1 MRICI
6 LSFFFFFSCTAL
18 AQGSVVTGEFKQEY
32 RTINLYGNIRK
43 ALFVLEKGN
52 VYLLEDRAYFLKLSP
67 LDAKRLG
74 TSHILLI
81 PLFGDKITYKYDIPI
96 SFEILPI
103 PNAPDVYYTKKA
115 FYTDEQGKKITLSY
129 PEELPLSPM
138 EKIKKGIPIYYQ
150 EINNRD
156 DFRDIPQ
163 WIETLSSTQKVTII
177 NQKNWEG
184 VSKDGKRVGGSKEY
198 KQERLMSEL
207 AQEKLSYIR
216 DFLSSIVPLPEKPT
230 QEDWRKW
237 WQRFQNYSFPLV
249 KHLPVHIE
257 TFQEFIDSYRLYA
270 LDKETQ
276 KVYNLAQGT
285 EYYPVPELLVFD
297 VQNDKV
303 ERGRIYSEKQPDAT
317 AFVTFY
323 AQNDTLYTLNSHFVW
338 AKYVPKRVNDSLF
351 YQQIARAEVAPVANK
366 SYRKAS
372 YQDIEYEIVQAYTTA
387 ECMYSLVQKIDTKEF
402 QVMTLDTK
410 TGKIEGKIPL
420 NPLLDN
426 PKKLEHHTQ
435 DIATGATDNFVFQL
449 KTEKGVYF
457 LKCNATKLL
466 EKTLLGKEFEWGTTY
481 LSWGKKQY
489 YGDMDANDT
498 FDFYSIASPSQKHSV
513 SSPDDIYDTQIMEQD
528 EESVVAFYEY
538 YDGFFSGLKM
548 QRLDKDTHAL
558 KGESSLLYQYFPV
571 EELSSVNTPSCL
583 KAFKINGQ
591 WHVFFAKEKRYYWV
605 KVK

>member
-1 MRICI
+1 MIRYII
-6 LSFFFFFSCTAL
+6 LTFFFSCTAL
-18 AQGSVVTGEFKQEY
+18 AQGNVVTGEFKREY
-32 RTINLYGNIRK
+32 RTINLYDNIRR
-43 ALFVLEKGN
+43 ALFILEEGN
-52 VYLLEDRAYFLKLSP
+52 VYLPEDRAYFLKLSP

-115 FYTDEQGKKITLSY
+115 FYTDRGGKKVEISY

-150 EINNRD
+150 EINNSD

-163 WIETLSSTQKVTII
+163 WIEALSNKQEVTTIGI
-177 NQKNWEG
+177 MHWDG
-184 VSKDGKRVGGSKEY
+184 VDKDGKMVGGSKEF
-198 KQERLMSEL
+198 KEQELMSEL
-207 AQEKLSYIR
+207 AQEKLSSLSY
-216 DFLSSIVPLPEKPT
+216 FLKSIVPLPEEPT

-237 WQRFQNYSFPLV
+237 WQRFQKQPYPMLQN
-249 KHLPVHIE
+249 LPVHIE
-257 TFQEFIDSYRLYA
+257 NFEKDIVDYRLYA
-270 LDKETQ
+270 LDKDTQ
-276 KVYNLAQGT
+276 KVYSLHQNSSHGKEQ
-285 EYYPVPELLVFD
+285 LLVFD
-297 VQNDKV
+297 TQNDKV
-303 ERGRIYSEKQPDAT
+303 VHGRIYSKEQPDAT
-317 AFVTFY
+317 GFETFY
-323 AQNDTLYTLNSHFVW
+323 AQNDTLYTLNSNFVW
-338 AKYVPKRVNDSLF
+338 AKYVPKRVKDSLF
-351 YQQIARAEVAPVANK
+351 YQQIASADVAPEPNR

-372 YQDIEYEIVQAYTTA
+372 YQEIEYKIVESYTTA
-387 ECMYSLVQKIDTKEF
+387 ECMYSLVQKIDTKEY

-420 NPLLDN
+420 NPLLGY
-426 PKKLEHHTQ
+426 PQKLEYFNGY
-435 DIATGATDNFVFQL
+435 IATGATDNFAFQM

-538 YDGFFSGLKM
+538 YDGFFRGLKM
-548 QRLDKDTHAL
+548 QRLDKDTQAL
-558 KGESSLLYQYFPV
+558 KGESILLYQYFPV
-571 EELSSVNTPSCL
+571 EEMSSENSLSTL

-591 WHVFFAKEKRYYWV
+591 WHVFFTKENEYFWV

>member
-74 TSHILLI
+74 TSLILLI

-138 EKIKKGIPIYYQ
+138 EKIKKGIPIYYE
-150 EINNRD
+150 EINNND

-163 WIETLSSTQKVTII
+163 WIEALSSKQKVTTIGTI
-177 NQKNWEG
+177 VWDG
-184 VSKDGKRVGGSKEY
+184 VDKDGKMVGGYDEFKE
-198 KQERLMSEL
+198 QELMSEL
-207 AQEKLSYIR
+207 AQEKLSS
-216 DFLSSIVPLPEKPT
+216 LSYLLKTIVPLPEELT
-230 QEDWRKW
+230 QEALRKW

-249 KHLPVHIE
+249 KHLPAHIE
-257 TFQEFIDSYRLYA
+257 SFQKSVDSYRLYA

-303 ERGRIYSEKQPDAT
+303 ERGRIYSEEQPDAT

-338 AKYVPKRVNDSLF
+338 AKYIPKRVNDSLF
-351 YQQIARAEVAPVANK
+351 YQQIASADVAPEPNR
-366 SYRKAS
+366 SYRYVY
-372 YQDIEYEIVQAYTTA
+372 YQDIEYEIVQCYTTA
-387 ECMYSLVQKIDTKEF
+387 ECMYFLVQKKDTNEF

-420 NPLLDN
+420 NPLLGH
-426 PKKLEHHTQ
+426 PKQLEHRTQ
-435 DIATGATDNFVFQL
+435 HIAIGATDDFVFQL

-466 EKTLLGKEFEWGTTY
+466 EKTLLGKQFEWGTTY

-571 EELSSVNTPSCL
+571 EEMSSENTLRCL

-591 WHVFFAKEKRYYWV
+591 WHVFFAKEKEYYWV

>member
-1 MRICI
+1 MIRYII
-6 LSFFFFFSCTAL
+6 LTFFFCCTAL
-18 AQGSVVTGEFKQEY
+18 AQELMVTGEFKQEY
-32 RTINLYGNIRK
+32 RTINLYDNIRR

-52 VYLLEDRAYFLKLSP
+52 VYFLEDRAYFLKLSP

-115 FYTDEQGKKITLSY
+115 FYTNEQGKKITLSY

-138 EKIKKGIPIYYQ
+138 EKIKKGIPIYYR
-150 EINNRD
+150 EINNND

-163 WIETLSSTQKVTII
+163 WIEALSSKQEVTTIEI
-177 NQKNWEG
+177 MHWDG
-184 VSKDGKRVGGSKEY
+184 MDKDGKRVGGSKEF
-198 KQERLMSEL
+198 KEQELMSKL
-207 AQEKLSYIR
+207 AQERLSYIR

-230 QEDWRKW
+230 QEAWRKW

-249 KHLPVHIE
+249 KHLPAHIE
-257 TFQEFIDSYRLYA
+257 TFQKSIDGYRLYA

-276 KVYNLAQGT
+276 KVYSLDERPQ
-285 EYYPVPELLVFD
+285 YYSGQELLVFD

-303 ERGRIYSEKQPDAT
+303 ERGRIYSKEQPDAT
-317 AFVTFY
+317 GFETFY

-351 YQQIARAEVAPVANK
+351 YQQIASADVVPKLNK

-372 YQDIEYEIVQAYTTA
+372 YRDIKYHIVQTYTTA
-387 ECMYSLVQKIDTKEF
+387 ECMYMLIQKEDTNEY

-410 TGKIEGKIPL
+410 TGKIEGKILL

-426 PKKLEHHTQ
+426 PKQLEYHSQ
-435 DIATGATDNFVFQL
+435 DIAIGATDNFVFQL

-466 EKTLLGKEFEWGTTY
+466 EKTLLGKEFEWATTY
-481 LSWGKKQY
+481 LSWGSKQY

-498 FDFYSIASPSQKHSV
+498 FNFYTIATPSKEHRV
-513 SSPDDIYDTQIMEQD
+513 SSPDDIYDTRIMEQD

-548 QRLDKDTHAL
+548 QRLDKDTQAL
-558 KGESSLLYQYFPV
+558 KGESILLYQYFPV
-571 EELSSVNTPSCL
+571 EEMSSENTPSCL

-591 WHVFFAKEKRYYWV
+591 WHVFFTKEDEYFWV

>member
-1 MRICI
+1 MIRYII
-6 LSFFFFFSCTAL
+6 LTFFFCCTAL
-18 AQGSVVTGEFKQEY
+18 AQELMVTGEFKQEY
-32 RTINLYGNIRK
+32 RTINLYDNIRR

-52 VYLLEDRAYFLKLSP
+52 VYFLEDRAYFLKLSP

-81 PLFGDKITYKYDIPI
+81 PLFGDKITYEYDIPI

-115 FYTDEQGKKITLSY
+115 FYTNEQGKKITLSY

-138 EKIKKGIPIYYQ
+138 EKIKKGIPIYYR
-150 EINNRD
+150 EINNND

-163 WIETLSSTQKVTII
+163 WIEALSSKQEVTTIEI
-177 NQKNWEG
+177 MHWDG
-184 VSKDGKRVGGSKEY
+184 MDKDGKRVGGSKEF
-198 KQERLMSEL
+198 KEQELMSKL
-207 AQEKLSYIR
+207 AQERLSYIR

-230 QEDWRKW
+230 QEAWRKW

-249 KHLPVHIE
+249 KHLPAHIE
-257 TFQEFIDSYRLYA
+257 TFHESIDSYRLYA

-276 KVYNLAQGT
+276 KVYSLDERPQ
-285 EYYPVPELLVFD
+285 YYSGQELLVFD

-303 ERGRIYSEKQPDAT
+303 ERGRIYSKEQPDAT
-317 AFVTFY
+317 GFETFY
-323 AQNDTLYTLNSHFVW
+323 AQRDTLYTLNSHFVW

-351 YQQIARAEVAPVANK
+351 YQQIASADVVPKLNK

-372 YQDIEYEIVQAYTTA
+372 YRDIKYHIVQTYTTA
-387 ECMYSLVQKIDTKEF
+387 ECMYMLIQKEDTNEY

-410 TGKIEGKIPL
+410 TGKIEGKILL

-426 PKKLEHHTQ
+426 PKQLEYHSQ
-435 DIATGATDNFVFQL
+435 DIAIGATDNFVFQL

-466 EKTLLGKEFEWGTTY
+466 EKTLLGKEFEWATTY
-481 LSWGKKQY
+481 LSWGSKQY

-498 FDFYSIASPSQKHSV
+498 FDFYTIATPSKGHRV
-513 SSPDDIYDTQIMEQD
+513 SSPDDIHDTRIMEQD

-558 KGESSLLYQYFPV
+558 KGKSSLLYQYFPV
-571 EELSSVNTPSCL
+571 EELSSENTPSCL
-583 KAFKINGQ
+583 KAFKIDGQ
-591 WHVFFAKEKRYYWV
+591 WHVFFTKEDEYFWV

>member
-52 VYLLEDRAYFLKLSP
+52 VYFLEDRAYFLKLSP

-103 PNAPDVYYTKKA
+103 TNAPYVYYTKKA

-303 ERGRIYSEKQPDAT
+303 ERGRIYSEEQPDAT
-317 AFVTFY
+317 GFETFY

-338 AKYVPKRVNDSLF
+338 AKYIPKRVNDSLF
-351 YQQIARAEVAPVANK
+351 YQQIASADVAPEPNR
-366 SYRKAS
+366 SYRYVY
-372 YQDIEYEIVQAYTTA
+372 YQDIEYEIVQCYTTA
-387 ECMYSLVQKIDTKEF
+387 ECMYFLVQKKDTNEF

-426 PKKLEHHTQ
+426 PKQLEHHRQ
-435 DIATGATDNFVFQL
+435 HIATGATDDFVFQL
-449 KTEKGVYF
+449 ETEKGVYF

-466 EKTLLGKEFEWGTTY
+466 EKTFLGKEFGWGTTY
-481 LSWGKKQY
+481 LSCGKKQY
-489 YGDMDANDT
+489 YGDTDANYT

-513 SSPDDIYDTQIMEQD
+513 SSPDEIYETRIMEQD
-528 EESVVAFYEY
+528 EDAIVAFYEY

-558 KGESSLLYQYFPV
+558 KGKSSLLYQYFPV

>member
-1 MRICI
+1 MT
-6 LSFFFFFSCTAL
+6 FFFSCTAL
-18 AQGSVVTGEFKQEY
+18 AQGSMVTGEFKQEY
-32 RTINLYGNIRK
+32 RTMYLYGNIRK

-103 PNAPDVYYTKKA
+103 TNAPYVYYTKKA

-466 EKTLLGKEFEWGTTY
+466 EKILLGKKFEWGTTY

-513 SSPDDIYDTQIMEQD
+513 SSPDDIYDTRIMEQD

-558 KGESSLLYQYFPV
+558 KGKSSLLYQYFPV

>member
-1 MRICI
+1 MIRYII
-6 LSFFFFFSCTAL
+6 LTFFFCCTAL
-18 AQGSVVTGEFKQEY
+18 AQGSMVTGEFKQEY
-32 RTINLYGNIRK
+32 RTMYLYRNIRK

-52 VYLLEDRAYFLKLSP
+52 VYLLKDRAYFLKLSP

-103 PNAPDVYYTKKA
+103 PNVPDVYYTKKA

-138 EKIKKGIPIYYQ
+138 EKIKKGIPIYYE
-150 EINNRD
+150 EIDNND

-163 WIETLSSTQKVTII
+163 WIEALSSKQEVTTIEI
-177 NQKNWEG
+177 MHWDG
-184 VSKDGKRVGGSKEY
+184 MDKDGKRVGGSKEF
-198 KQERLMSEL
+198 KEQELMSKL
-207 AQEKLSYIR
+207 AQERLSYIR
-216 DFLSSIVPLPEKPT
+216 DFLSSIVPLPENPT
-230 QEDWRKW
+230 QEAWRKW

-249 KHLPVHIE
+249 KHLPAHIE

-317 AFVTFY
+317 AFETFY

-351 YQQIARAEVAPVANK
+351 YQQIASADVVPEPNR
-366 SYRKAS
+366 SYRKVY
-372 YQDIEYEIVQAYTTA
+372 YQDIEYEIVQCYTTA
-387 ECMYSLVQKIDTKEF
+387 KCMYSLVQKIDTEEF

-426 PKKLEHHTQ
+426 PKQLEHRRQH
-435 DIATGATDNFVFQL
+435 IATGATDNFVFQL

-466 EKTLLGKEFEWGTTY
+466 EKTLLGKEFEWATTY

-498 FDFYSIASPSQKHSV
+498 FDFYTIASPSQKHSV
-513 SSPDDIYDTQIMEQD
+513 SSPDDIYDTRIMEQD

-538 YDGFFSGLKM
+538 YDGFLSGLKM

-558 KGESSLLYQYFPV
+558 KGESILLYQYFPV
-571 EELSSVNTPSCL
+571 KDISSGNSLSTL

-591 WHVFFAKEKRYYWV
+591 WHVFFTKENEYFWV
-605 KVK
+605 KAQ

>member
-1 MRICI
+1 MIRYII
-6 LSFFFFFSCTAL
+6 LTFFFSCTAL
-18 AQGSVVTGEFKQEY
+18 AQELMVTGEFKQEY
-32 RTINLYGNIRK
+32 RTINLYGNIRR

-52 VYLLEDRAYFLKLSP
+52 VYFLENSAYFLKLSP

-74 TSHILLI
+74 TSLILLI

-103 PNAPDVYYTKKA
+103 TNAPDVYYTKKA
-115 FYTDEQGKKITLSY
+115 FYTDEQGRKITLSY

-150 EINNRD
+150 EINNND

-163 WIETLSSTQKVTII
+163 WIEALSSKQKVTTIGTI
-177 NQKNWEG
+177 VWDG
-184 VSKDGKRVGGSKEY
+184 VDKDGKNVGGYDEFKE
-198 KQERLMSEL
+198 QELMSEL

-230 QEDWRKW
+230 QEAWRKW

-351 YQQIARAEVAPVANK
+351 YQQIASADVAPEPNR
-366 SYRKAS
+366 SYRWVY
-372 YQDIEYEIVQAYTTA
+372 YQDIEYEIVQCYTTA
-387 ECMYSLVQKIDTKEF
+387 ECMYFLVQKKDTNEF

-466 EKTLLGKEFEWGTTY
+466 EKTLLGKEFGWGTTY

-513 SSPDDIYDTQIMEQD
+513 SSPDDIYDTRIMEQD

-591 WHVFFAKEKRYYWV
+591 WHVFFAKEKGYYWV

>member
-1 MRICI
+1 MIRYII
-6 LSFFFFFSCTAL
+6 LTFFFCCTAL
-18 AQGSVVTGEFKQEY
+18 AQELMVTGEFKHEY
-32 RTINLYGNIRK
+32 RTIDLYDNIRR
-43 ALFVLEKGN
+43 ALFILEKGN
-52 VYLLEDRAYFLKLSP
+52 VYLPEDRAYFLKLRP
-67 LDAKRLG
+67 ADAKRLG

-115 FYTDEQGKKITLSY
+115 FYTDRGGKKIEISY

-150 EINNRD
+150 EINNSD

-163 WIETLSSTQKVTII
+163 WIEALSNKQEVTTIGI
-177 NQKNWEG
+177 MHWDG
-184 VSKDGKRVGGSKEY
+184 VDKDGKMVGGSKEF
-198 KQERLMSEL
+198 KEQELMSEL
-207 AQEKLSYIR
+207 AQEKLSS
-216 DFLSSIVPLPEKPT
+216 LSYLLEGIVPLPKKPT

-237 WQRFQNYSFPLV
+237 GQQFQKQPYPMLQN
-249 KHLPVHIE
+249 LPVHIE
-257 TFQEFIDSYRLYA
+257 NFEKDIVDYRLYA
-270 LDKETQ
+270 LDKDTQ
-276 KVYNLAQGT
+276 KVYSLHQNSSHGKEQ
-285 EYYPVPELLVFD
+285 LLVFD
-297 VQNDKV
+297 TQNDKV
-303 ERGRIYSEKQPDAT
+303 VHGRIYSKEQPDAT
-317 AFVTFY
+317 DFETFY
-323 AQNDTLYTLNSHFVW
+323 AQNDTLYTLNSNFVW

-351 YQQIARAEVAPVANK
+351 YQQIASADVVPEPNR

-372 YQDIEYEIVQAYTTA
+372 YQEIEYKIVESYTTA
-387 ECMYSLVQKIDTKEF
+387 ECMYSLVQKIDTTEY

-420 NPLLDN
+420 NPLLGY
-426 PKKLEHHTQ
+426 PQKLEYFNGY
-435 DIATGATDNFVFQL
+435 IATGATDNFAFQM

-466 EKTLLGKEFEWGTTY
+466 EKTLLGKEFEWATTY
-481 LSWGKKQY
+481 LSWGSKQY

-498 FDFYSIASPSQKHSV
+498 FNFYTIATPSKEHRV
-513 SSPDDIYDTQIMEQD
+513 SSPDDIYDTRIMEQD
-528 EESVVAFYEY
+528 EDAIVAFYEY

-558 KGESSLLYQYFPV
+558 KGESILLYQYFPV
-571 EELSSVNTPSCL
+571 EEMSSENSLSTL

-591 WHVFFAKEKRYYWV
+591 WHVFFTKEDEYFWV

>member
-1 MRICI
+1 MIRYII
-6 LSFFFFFSCTAL
+6 LTFFFSCTAL
-18 AQGSVVTGEFKQEY
+18 AQELMVTGEFKHDY
-32 RTINLYGNIRK
+32 RTINLYDNIRR
-43 ALFVLEKGN
+43 ALFILEKGN
-52 VYLLEDRAYFLKLSP
+52 VYLPEDRAYFLKLRP
-67 LDAKRLG
+67 ADAKRLG
-74 TSHILLI
+74 TSLILLI

-103 PNAPDVYYTKKA
+103 TNAPYVYYTKKA

-351 YQQIARAEVAPVANK
+351 YQQIASADVAPEPNR
-366 SYRKAS
+366 SYREVY
-372 YQDIEYEIVQAYTTA
+372 YQDIDYEIVQCYTTA
-387 ECMYSLVQKIDTKEF
+387 KCMYFLVQKKDTNEF

-466 EKTLLGKEFEWGTTY
+466 EKILLGKKFEWGTTY

-513 SSPDDIYDTQIMEQD
+513 SSPDDIYDTRIMEQD

-548 QRLDKDTHAL
+548 QHLDKDTHAL
-558 KGESSLLYQYFPV
+558 KGKSSLLYQYFPV

>member
-1 MRICI
+1 MIRYII
-6 LSFFFFFSCTAL
+6 LTFFFSCTAL
-18 AQGSVVTGEFKQEY
+18 AQGSVVTGEFKQNY
-32 RTINLYGNIRK
+32 RTLNLYGNIRK

-103 PNAPDVYYTKKA
+103 PNVPDVYYTKKA

-138 EKIKKGIPIYYQ
+138 EKIKKGIPIYYR
-150 EINNRD
+150 EINNND

-163 WIETLSSTQKVTII
+163 WIEALSSKQEVTTIEI
-177 NQKNWEG
+177 MHWDG
-184 VSKDGKRVGGSKEY
+184 MDKDGKRVGGSKEF
-198 KQERLMSEL
+198 KEQELMSKL
-207 AQEKLSYIR
+207 AQERLSYIR

-237 WQRFQNYSFPLV
+237 WQQFQNYSFPLV
-249 KHLPVHIE
+249 KHLPAHIE
-257 TFQEFIDSYRLYA
+257 TFQKSIDGYRLYA

-276 KVYNLAQGT
+276 KVYSLDERPQ
-285 EYYPVPELLVFD
+285 YYSGQELLVFD

-303 ERGRIYSEKQPDAT
+303 ERGRIYSKKQPNAT
-317 AFVTFY
+317 GFETFY
-323 AQNDTLYTLNSHFVW
+323 AENDTLYTLNSHFVW

-351 YQQIARAEVAPVANK
+351 YQQIASADVVPKLNK

-372 YQDIEYEIVQAYTTA
+372 YRDIKCHIVQTYTTA
-387 ECMYSLVQKIDTKEF
+387 ECMYMLIQKEDTNEY

-410 TGKIEGKIPL
+410 TGKIEGKILL

-426 PKKLEHHTQ
+426 PKQLEYHSQ

-466 EKTLLGKEFEWGTTY
+466 EKILLGKKFEWGTTY

-498 FDFYSIASPSQKHSV
+498 FDFYTIASPSQKHSV
-513 SSPDDIYDTQIMEQD
+513 SSPDDIYDTRIMEQD

-538 YDGFFSGLKM
+538 YDGFLSGLKM

-558 KGESSLLYQYFPV
+558 KGESILLYQYFPV
-571 EELSSVNTPSCL
+571 KDISSGNSLSTL
-583 KAFKINGQ
+583 KAFKIDGQ
-591 WHVFFAKEKRYYWV
+591 WHVFFTKEDEYFWV

>member
-1 MRICI
+1 MIRYII
-6 LSFFFFFSCTAL
+6 LTFFFCCTAL
-18 AQGSVVTGEFKQEY
+18 AQELMVTGEFKQNY
-32 RTINLYGNIRK
+32 RTLNLYGNIRK

-74 TSHILLI
+74 TSLILLI

-103 PNAPDVYYTKKA
+103 PNVPDVYYTKKA
-115 FYTDEQGKKITLSY
+115 FYTDEQGRKITLSY

-138 EKIKKGIPIYYQ
+138 EKIKKGIPIYYE
-150 EINNRD
+150 EINNND

-163 WIETLSSTQKVTII
+163 WIEALSSKQKVTTIGTI
-177 NQKNWEG
+177 VWDG
-184 VSKDGKRVGGSKEY
+184 VDKDGKMVGGYDEFKE
-198 KQERLMSEL
+198 QELMSEL
-207 AQEKLSYIR
+207 AQEKLSS
-216 DFLSSIVPLPEKPT
+216 LSYLLKTIVPLPEELT
-230 QEDWRKW
+230 QEALRKW

-249 KHLPVHIE
+249 KHLPAHIE
-257 TFQEFIDSYRLYA
+257 SFQKSVDSYRLYA

-303 ERGRIYSEKQPDAT
+303 ERGRIYSEEQPDAT

-351 YQQIARAEVAPVANK
+351 YQQIASADVAPEPNR
-366 SYRKAS
+366 SYRYVY
-372 YQDIEYEIVQAYTTA
+372 YQDIEYEIVQCYTTA
-387 ECMYSLVQKIDTKEF
+387 ECMYSLVQKIDTKEY

-466 EKTLLGKEFEWGTTY
+466 EKTLLGKDFEWGTTY

-513 SSPDDIYDTQIMEQD
+513 SSPDDIYDTRIMEQ
-528 EESVVAFYEY
+528 EEDAIVAFYEY

-558 KGESSLLYQYFPV
+558 KGKSSLLYQYFPV

-591 WHVFFAKEKRYYWV
+591 WHVFFTKENEYFWV

>member
-1 MRICI
+1 MIRYII
-6 LSFFFFFSCTAL
+6 LTFFFCCTAL
-18 AQGSVVTGEFKQEY
+18 AQELMVTGEFKQEY

-52 VYLLEDRAYFLKLSP
+52 VYLPEDRAYFLKLRP
-67 LDAKRLG
+67 ADAKRLG

-81 PLFGDKITYKYDIPI
+81 PLFGEKITHKYDIPI

-115 FYTDEQGKKITLSY
+115 FYTDRGGKKVEISY

-351 YQQIARAEVAPVANK
+351 YQQIASADVAPEPNR
-366 SYRKAS
+366 SYREVY
-372 YQDIEYEIVQAYTTA
+372 YQDIEYEIVQTYTTA
-387 ECMYSLVQKIDTKEF
+387 KCMYFLVQKKDTNEF

-513 SSPDDIYDTQIMEQD
+513 SSPDDIYDTRIMEQD

-558 KGESSLLYQYFPV
+558 KGKSSLLYQYFPV

-591 WHVFFAKEKRYYWV
+591 WHVFFTKEKRYYWV

>member
-18 AQGSVVTGEFKQEY
+18 AQGSVVTGEFKQNY
-32 RTINLYGNIRK
+32 RTLNLYGNIRK

-115 FYTDEQGKKITLSY
+115 FYTDKQGRKITLSY

-138 EKIKKGIPIYYQ
+138 EKIKKGIPIYYR
-150 EINNRD
+150 EINNND

-163 WIETLSSTQKVTII
+163 WIEALSSKQEVTTIEI
-177 NQKNWEG
+177 MHWDG
-184 VSKDGKRVGGSKEY
+184 MDKDGKRVGGSKEF
-198 KQERLMSEL
+198 KEQELMSKL
-207 AQEKLSYIR
+207 AQERLSYIR

-237 WQRFQNYSFPLV
+237 WQQFQNYSFPLV
-249 KHLPVHIE
+249 KNLPAHIE
-257 TFQEFIDSYRLYA
+257 SFQKSIDSYRLYA

-276 KVYNLAQGT
+276 KVYSLHERP
-285 EYYPVPELLVFD
+285 EYYSGQELLVFD

-303 ERGRIYSEKQPDAT
+303 ERGRIYSKEQPDAT
-317 AFVTFY
+317 GFETFY
-323 AQNDTLYTLNSHFVW
+323 VQRDTLYTLNSNFVW
-338 AKYVPKRVNDSLF
+338 AKYVPKRVKDSLF
-351 YQQIARAEVAPVANK
+351 YQQIASADVVPEPNR

-387 ECMYSLVQKIDTKEF
+387 ECMYFLVQKKDTKEF

-426 PKKLEHHTQ
+426 PKQLEHHTQ

-513 SSPDDIYDTQIMEQD
+513 SSPDDIYDTRIMEQD

-548 QRLDKDTHAL
+548 QRLDKDTQAL
-558 KGESSLLYQYFPV
+558 KGESILLYQYFPV

-583 KAFKINGQ
+583 KALKINGQ
-591 WHVFFAKEKRYYWV
+591 WHVFFAKEKGYYWV

>member
-1 MRICI
+1 MIRYII
-6 LSFFFFFSCTAL
+6 LTFFFSCTSL
-18 AQGSVVTGEFKQEY
+18 AQGSLVTGEFKQNY
-32 RTINLYGNIRK
+32 RTLNLYGNIRK

-96 SFEILPI
+96 SFEIYPI
-103 PNAPDVYYTKKA
+103 PNVPDVYYTKKA

-138 EKIKKGIPIYYQ
+138 EKIKKGIPIYYE
-150 EINNRD
+150 EIDNND

-163 WIETLSSTQKVTII
+163 WIEALSSKQEVTTIGTI
-177 NQKNWEG
+177 VWHR
-184 VSKDGKRVGGSKEY
+184 VDKDGKKVGGYDEFKE
-198 KQERLMSEL
+198 QELMSEL
-207 AQEKLSYIR
+207 AQEKLSSLSY
-216 DFLSSIVPLPEKPT
+216 FLSNIVPLPENPT
-230 QEDWRKW
+230 QEAWRKW

-249 KHLPVHIE
+249 KHLPAHIE
-257 TFQEFIDSYRLYA
+257 TFQKSIDGYRLYA

-276 KVYNLAQGT
+276 KVYILHERP
-285 EYYPVPELLVFD
+285 EYYSGQELLVFD

-303 ERGRIYSEKQPDAT
+303 ERGRIYSKEQPDAT
-317 AFVTFY
+317 GFETFY
-323 AQNDTLYTLNSHFVW
+323 AENDTLYTLNSHFVW

-351 YQQIARAEVAPVANK
+351 YQQIASADVVPEPNR

-372 YQDIEYEIVQAYTTA
+372 YRDIKYHIVQTYTTA
-387 ECMYSLVQKIDTKEF
+387 KCMYSLVQKIDTEEF

-426 PKKLEHHTQ
+426 PKQLEHHRQ
-435 DIATGATDNFVFQL
+435 HIATGATDNFVFQL

-466 EKTLLGKEFEWGTTY
+466 EKTLLGKEFEWATTY

-498 FDFYSIASPSQKHSV
+498 FDFYSIASPSKEHSV
-513 SSPDDIYDTQIMEQD
+513 SSPDDIYDTRIMEQD

-538 YDGFFSGLKM
+538 YDGFLSGLKM

-558 KGESSLLYQYFPV
+558 KGESILLYQYFPV
-571 EELSSVNTPSCL
+571 KDISSGNSLSTL

-591 WHVFFAKEKRYYWV
+591 WHVFFTKENEYFWV
-605 KVK
+605 KAQ

>member
-1 MRICI
+1 MT
-6 LSFFFFFSCTAL
+6 FFFSCTAL
-18 AQGSVVTGEFKQEY
+18 AQGSMVTGEFKQEY
-32 RTINLYGNIRK
+32 RTMYLYGNIRK

-103 PNAPDVYYTKKA
+103 TNAPYVYYTKKA

-513 SSPDDIYDTQIMEQD
+513 SSPDDIYDTRIMEQD

-558 KGESSLLYQYFPV
+558 KGKSSLLYQYFPV

>member
-1 MRICI
+1 MT
-6 LSFFFFFSCTAL
+6 FFFSCTAL
-18 AQGSVVTGEFKQEY
+18 AQGSMVTGEFKQEY
-32 RTINLYGNIRK
+32 RTMYLYGNIRK

-81 PLFGDKITYKYDIPI
+81 PLFGYKITYKYDIPI

-103 PNAPDVYYTKKA
+103 TNAPYVYYTKKA

-466 EKTLLGKEFEWGTTY
+466 EKILLGKKFEWGTTY

-513 SSPDDIYDTQIMEQD
+513 SSPDDIYDTRIMEQD

-558 KGESSLLYQYFPV
+558 KGKSSLLYQYFPV

>member
-1 MRICI
+1 MIRYII
-6 LSFFFFFSCTAL
+6 WTFFFSCTAL
-18 AQGSVVTGEFKQEY
+18 AQGNVVTGEFKREY
-32 RTINLYGNIRK
+32 RTINLYDNIRR

-52 VYLLEDRAYFLKLSP
+52 VYLPEDSADFLKLSP

-115 FYTDEQGKKITLSY
+115 FYTNEQGKKITLSY

-138 EKIKKGIPIYYQ
+138 EKIKKGIPIYYE
-150 EINNRD
+150 EINNSD

-163 WIETLSSTQKVTII
+163 WIEALSSKQKVTTIGTI
-177 NQKNWEG
+177 YWHGVDKDRKN
-184 VSKDGKRVGGSKEY
+184 VGGSDEFKE
-198 KQERLMSEL
+198 QELMSEL
-207 AQEKLSYIR
+207 AQEKLSS
-216 DFLSSIVPLPEKPT
+216 LSYLLKSIVPLPEEPT

-237 WQRFQNYSFPLV
+237 WQQFQKQPYPMLQN
-249 KHLPVHIE
+249 LPVHIE
-257 TFQEFIDSYRLYA
+257 NFEKDIVDYRLYA
-270 LDKETQ
+270 LDKDTQ
-276 KVYNLAQGT
+276 KVYSLHQNPSYGKEQ
-285 EYYPVPELLVFD
+285 LLVFD

-303 ERGRIYSEKQPDAT
+303 ERGRIYSKEQPDAT
-317 AFVTFY
+317 GFETFY

-351 YQQIARAEVAPVANK
+351 YQQIASADVVPELNR

-372 YQDIEYEIVQAYTTA
+372 YQEIEYKIVESYTTA
-387 ECMYSLVQKIDTKEF
+387 ECMYSLVQKIDTKEY

-420 NPLLDN
+420 NPLLGY
-426 PKKLEHHTQ
+426 PQKLEYFNGY
-435 DIATGATDNFVFQL
+435 IATGATDNFAFQM

-466 EKTLLGKEFEWGTTY
+466 EKTLLGKDLDWVATY

-513 SSPDDIYDTQIMEQD
+513 SSPDDIYDTRIMEQD
-528 EESVVAFYEY
+528 EDAIVAFYEY
-538 YDGFFSGLKM
+538 YNGFFSGLKM
-548 QRLDKDTHAL
+548 QRLDKDTQAL
-558 KGESSLLYQYFPV
+558 KGESILLYQYFPV
-571 EELSSVNTPSCL
+571 EEMSSENSLSTL

-591 WHVFFAKEKRYYWV
+591 WHVFFTKENEYFWV

>member
-52 VYLLEDRAYFLKLSP
+52 VYFLEDRAYFLKLSP

-74 TSHILLI
+74 TSLILLI

-138 EKIKKGIPIYYQ
+138 EKIKKGIPIYYE
-150 EINNRD
+150 EINNND

-163 WIETLSSTQKVTII
+163 WIEALSSKQKVTTIGTI
-177 NQKNWEG
+177 VWDG
-184 VSKDGKRVGGSKEY
+184 VDKDGKMVGGYDEFKE
-198 KQERLMSEL
+198 QELMSEL
-207 AQEKLSYIR
+207 AQEKLSS
-216 DFLSSIVPLPEKPT
+216 LSYLLKTIVPLPEELT
-230 QEDWRKW
+230 QEAWRKW

-249 KHLPVHIE
+249 KHLPAHIE

-270 LDKETQ
+270 FDKETQ

-303 ERGRIYSEKQPDAT
+303 ERGRIYSEEQPDAT

-338 AKYVPKRVNDSLF
+338 AKYIPKRVNDSLF
-351 YQQIARAEVAPVANK
+351 YQQIASADVAPEPNR
-366 SYRKAS
+366 SYRYVY
-372 YQDIEYEIVQAYTTA
+372 YQDIEYEILQCYTTA
-387 ECMYSLVQKIDTKEF
+387 ECMYFLVQKKDTNEF

-583 KAFKINGQ
+583 KACKINEQ

>member
-1 MRICI
+1 MIRYII
-6 LSFFFFFSCTAL
+6 LTFFFSCTAL
-18 AQGSVVTGEFKQEY
+18 AQELMVTGEFKHEY
-32 RTINLYGNIRK
+32 RTIDLYDNIRR
-43 ALFVLEKGN
+43 ALFILEKGN
-52 VYLLEDRAYFLKLSP
+52 VYLPEDRAYFLKLSP

-96 SFEILPI
+96 SFEIYPI
-103 PNAPDVYYTKKA
+103 PNVPDVYYTKKA

-138 EKIKKGIPIYYQ
+138 EKIKKGIPIYYE
-150 EINNRD
+150 EINNND

-163 WIETLSSTQKVTII
+163 WIEALSSKQEVTTIGTI
-177 NQKNWEG
+177 VWHG
-184 VSKDGKRVGGSKEY
+184 VDKDGKKVGGYDEFKE
-198 KQERLMSEL
+198 QELMSEL
-207 AQEKLSYIR
+207 AQEKLSSLSY
-216 DFLSSIVPLPEKPT
+216 FLSNIVPLPENPT
-230 QEDWRKW
+230 QEAWRKW

-249 KHLPVHIE
+249 KHLPAHIE

-276 KVYNLAQGT
+276 KVYSLHETPQ
-285 EYYPVPELLVFD
+285 YYSGQELLVFD
-297 VQNDKV
+297 TQNDKV
-303 ERGRIYSEKQPDAT
+303 VHGRIYSKEQPDAT
-317 AFVTFY
+317 GFETFY
-323 AQNDTLYTLNSHFVW
+323 VQRDTLYTLNSNFVW

-387 ECMYSLVQKIDTKEF
+387 KCMYFLVQKKDTNEF

-466 EKTLLGKEFEWGTTY
+466 EKILLGKKFEWGTTY

-513 SSPDDIYDTQIMEQD
+513 SSPDDIYDNRIMEQD

-538 YDGFFSGLKM
+538 YDGFLSGLKM
-548 QRLDKDTHAL
+548 QRLDKDTQAL
-558 KGESSLLYQYFPV
+558 KGESILLYQYFPV
-571 EELSSVNTPSCL
+571 KAISSGNTLSTL
-583 KAFKINGQ
+583 EAFKINGQ
-591 WHVFFAKEKRYYWV
+591 WHVFFTKEDEYFWV
-605 KVK
+605 KAQ

>member
-1 MRICI
+1 MIRYII
-6 LSFFFFFSCTAL
+6 LTFFFCCTAL
-18 AQGSVVTGEFKQEY
+18 AQGSMVTGEFKQEY
-32 RTINLYGNIRK
+32 RTMYLYRNIRK

-52 VYLLEDRAYFLKLSP
+52 VYLLKDRAYFLKLSP

-115 FYTDEQGKKITLSY
+115 FYTNEQGKKITLSY

-138 EKIKKGIPIYYQ
+138 EKIKKGIPIYYR
-150 EINNRD
+150 EINNND

-163 WIETLSSTQKVTII
+163 WIEALSSKQEVTTIEI
-177 NQKNWEG
+177 MHWDG
-184 VSKDGKRVGGSKEY
+184 MDKDGKRVGGSKEF
-198 KQERLMSEL
+198 KEQELMSKL
-207 AQEKLSYIR
+207 AQERLSYIR

-237 WQRFQNYSFPLV
+237 WQQFQNYSFPLV
-249 KHLPVHIE
+249 KHLPAHIE
-257 TFQEFIDSYRLYA
+257 TFQKSIDGYRLYA

-276 KVYNLAQGT
+276 KVYSLDERPQ
-285 EYYPVPELLVFD
+285 YYSGQELLVFD

-303 ERGRIYSEKQPDAT
+303 ERGRIYSKEQPDAT
-317 AFVTFY
+317 GFETFY
-323 AQNDTLYTLNSHFVW
+323 AQRDTLYTLNSHFVW

-351 YQQIARAEVAPVANK
+351 YQQIASADVVPKLNK

-372 YQDIEYEIVQAYTTA
+372 YRDIKCHIVQTYTTA
-387 ECMYSLVQKIDTKEF
+387 ECMYMLIQKEDTNEY

-410 TGKIEGKIPL
+410 TGKIEGKILL

-426 PKKLEHHTQ
+426 PKQLEYHSQ

-466 EKTLLGKEFEWGTTY
+466 EKTLLGKQFEWGTTY
-481 LSWGKKQY
+481 LSWGSKQY

-498 FDFYSIASPSQKHSV
+498 FDFYTIATPSKGHRV
-513 SSPDDIYDTQIMEQD
+513 SSPDDIHDTRIMEQD

-558 KGESSLLYQYFPV
+558 KGKSSLLYQYFPV
-571 EELSSVNTPSCL
+571 EELSSENTPSCL
-583 KAFKINGQ
+583 KAFKIDGQ
-591 WHVFFAKEKRYYWV
+591 WHVFFTKEDEYFWV

>member
-1 MRICI
+1 MIRYII
-6 LSFFFFFSCTAL
+6 LTFFFSCTAL
-18 AQGSVVTGEFKQEY
+18 AQELMVTGEFKQEY
-32 RTINLYGNIRK
+32 RTINLYDNIRR
-43 ALFVLEKGN
+43 ALFILEKGN
-52 VYLLEDRAYFLKLSP
+52 VYLPEDRAYFLKLRP
-67 LDAKRLG
+67 ADAKRLG

-103 PNAPDVYYTKKA
+103 TNAPYVYYTKKA
-115 FYTDEQGKKITLSY
+115 FYTDEQGRKITLSY

-237 WQRFQNYSFPLV
+237 WQRFQNYSFPSV

-351 YQQIARAEVAPVANK
+351 YQQIASADVAPEPNR
-366 SYRKAS
+366 SYRWVY
-372 YQDIEYEIVQAYTTA
+372 YQDIEYEIVQCYTTA
-387 ECMYSLVQKIDTKEF
+387 ECMYFLVQKKDTNEF

-513 SSPDDIYDTQIMEQD
+513 SSPDDIYDTRIMEQD
-528 EESVVAFYEY
+528 EDAIVAFYEY

-591 WHVFFAKEKRYYWV
+591 WHVFFAKEKGYYWV

>member
-1 MRICI
+1 MIRYII
-6 LSFFFFFSCTAL
+6 LTFFFSCTAL
-18 AQGSVVTGEFKQEY
+18 AQGSVVTGEFKPEY

-52 VYLLEDRAYFLKLSP
+52 VYFLENSAYFLKLTP

-74 TSHILLI
+74 TSLILLI

-103 PNAPDVYYTKKA
+103 TNAPYVYYTKKA

-150 EINNRD
+150 EINNSD

-163 WIETLSSTQKVTII
+163 WIEALSNKQKVTII

-230 QEDWRKW
+230 QEAWRKW

-249 KHLPVHIE
+249 KHLPAHIE
-257 TFQEFIDSYRLYA
+257 TFQKSIDGYRLYA

-303 ERGRIYSEKQPDAT
+303 ERGRIYSKEQPDAT
-317 AFVTFY
+317 GFETFY
-323 AQNDTLYTLNSHFVW
+323 AQRDTLYTLNSNFVW

-351 YQQIARAEVAPVANK
+351 YQQIASADVVPELNK

-372 YQDIEYEIVQAYTTA
+372 YRDIKYHIVQTYTTA
-387 ECMYSLVQKIDTKEF
+387 ECMYMLIQKEDTKEY

-410 TGKIEGKIPL
+410 TGKIEGKILL

-426 PKKLEHHTQ
+426 PKQLEHHRQ
-435 DIATGATDNFVFQL
+435 HIATGATDNFAFQM

-466 EKTLLGKEFEWGTTY
+466 EKTLLGKEFEWATTY
-481 LSWGKKQY
+481 LSWGSKQY

-498 FDFYSIASPSQKHSV
+498 FDFYTIATPSKGHRV
-513 SSPDDIYDTQIMEQD
+513 SSPDDIHDTRIMEQD

-558 KGESSLLYQYFPV
+558 KGKSSLLYQYFPV

>member
-1 MRICI
+1 M
-6 LSFFFFFSCTAL
+6 
-18 AQGSVVTGEFKQEY
+18 VTGEFKQEY
-32 RTINLYGNIRK
+32 RTMYLYGNIRK

-52 VYLLEDRAYFLKLSP
+52 VYLLEDSAYFLKLSP

-81 PLFGDKITYKYDIPI
+81 PLFGDKIAYKYDIPI

-103 PNAPDVYYTKKA
+103 PNVPDVYYTKKA

-138 EKIKKGIPIYYQ
+138 EKIKKGIPIYYE
-150 EINNRD
+150 EIDNND

-163 WIETLSSTQKVTII
+163 WIEALSSKQEVTTIGTI
-177 NQKNWEG
+177 VWHR
-184 VSKDGKRVGGSKEY
+184 VDKDGKKVGGYDEFKE
-198 KQERLMSEL
+198 QELMSEL
-207 AQEKLSYIR
+207 AQEKLSSLSY
-216 DFLSSIVPLPEKPT
+216 FLSNIVPLPENPT
-230 QEDWRKW
+230 QEAWRKW

-249 KHLPVHIE
+249 KHLPAHIE
-257 TFQEFIDSYRLYA
+257 TFHESIDSYRLYA

-276 KVYNLAQGT
+276 KVYSLDERPQ
-285 EYYPVPELLVFD
+285 YYSGQELLVFD

-317 AFVTFY
+317 DFETFY

-351 YQQIARAEVAPVANK
+351 YQQIASADVAPEPNR
-366 SYRKAS
+366 SYREVY
-372 YQDIEYEIVQAYTTA
+372 YQDIEYEIVQCYTTA
-387 ECMYSLVQKIDTKEF
+387 KCMYFLVQKKDTNEF

-466 EKTLLGKEFEWGTTY
+466 EKILLGKKFEWGTTY

-513 SSPDDIYDTQIMEQD
+513 SSPDDIYDTRIMEQD

-558 KGESSLLYQYFPV
+558 KGKSSLLYQYFPV

>member
-1 MRICI
+1 MIRYII
-6 LSFFFFFSCTAL
+6 LTFFFSCTAL
-18 AQGSVVTGEFKQEY
+18 AQELMVTGEFKQEY
-32 RTINLYGNIRK
+32 RTIDLYDNIRR
-43 ALFVLEKGN
+43 ALFILEKGN
-52 VYLLEDRAYFLKLSP
+52 VYLPEDRAYFLKLRP
-67 LDAKRLG
+67 ADAKRLG

-96 SFEILPI
+96 SFEIYPI
-103 PNAPDVYYTKKA
+103 PNVPNVYYTKKA

-138 EKIKKGIPIYYQ
+138 EKIKKGIPIYYE
-150 EINNRD
+150 EINNND
-156 DFRDIPQ
+156 DFRDIPK
-163 WIETLSSTQKVTII
+163 WIEALSSKQKVTTIGTI
-177 NQKNWEG
+177 VWDG
-184 VSKDGKRVGGSKEY
+184 VDKDGKKVGGYDEFKA
-198 KQERLMSEL
+198 QELMSEL
-207 AQEKLSYIR
+207 AQEKLSSLSY
-216 DFLSSIVPLPEKPT
+216 FLSNIVPLPENPT
-230 QEDWRKW
+230 QEAWRKW
-237 WQRFQNYSFPLV
+237 WQQFQNYSFPLV
-249 KHLPVHIE
+249 KHLPAHIE
-257 TFQEFIDSYRLYA
+257 TFHESIDGYRLYA

-351 YQQIARAEVAPVANK
+351 YQQIASADVAPEPNR
-366 SYRKAS
+366 SYREVY
-372 YQDIEYEIVQAYTTA
+372 YQDIEYEIVQCYTTA
-387 ECMYSLVQKIDTKEF
+387 KCMYFLVQKKDTNEF

-466 EKTLLGKEFEWGTTY
+466 EKILLGKKFEWGTTY

-513 SSPDDIYDTQIMEQD
+513 SSPDDIYDTRIMEQD

-558 KGESSLLYQYFPV
+558 KGKSSLLYQYFPV

>member
-1 MRICI
+1 MT
-6 LSFFFFFSCTAL
+6 FFFSCTAL
-18 AQGSVVTGEFKQEY
+18 AQELMVTGEFKQEY

-138 EKIKKGIPIYYQ
+138 EKIKKGIPIYYE
-150 EINNRD
+150 EIDNND

-163 WIETLSSTQKVTII
+163 WIEALSSKQEVTTIGTI
-177 NQKNWEG
+177 VWHG
-184 VSKDGKRVGGSKEY
+184 VDKDGKSVGGYDEFKE
-198 KQERLMSEL
+198 QELMSEL
-207 AQEKLSYIR
+207 AQEKLSSLSY
-216 DFLSSIVPLPEKPT
+216 FLSSIVPLPEKPT
-230 QEDWRKW
+230 QEAWRKW

-249 KHLPVHIE
+249 KHLPAHIE
-257 TFQEFIDSYRLYA
+257 TFQKSIDSYRLYA

-276 KVYNLAQGT
+276 KVYSLDEGPQ
-285 EYYPVPELLVFD
+285 YYSGQELLVFD

-303 ERGRIYSEKQPDAT
+303 ERGRIYSKEQPDT
-317 AFVTFY
+317 TGFETFY
-323 AQNDTLYTLNSHFVW
+323 AENDTLYTLNSHFVW

-351 YQQIARAEVAPVANK
+351 YQQIASADVVPEPNR

-372 YQDIEYEIVQAYTTA
+372 YRDIKYHIVQTYTTA
-387 ECMYSLVQKIDTKEF
+387 KCMYSLVQKIDTEEF

-426 PKKLEHHTQ
+426 PKQLEHHRQ
-435 DIATGATDNFVFQL
+435 HIATGATDNFVFQL

-466 EKTLLGKEFEWGTTY
+466 EKTLLGKEFEWATTY
-481 LSWGKKQY
+481 LSWGSKQY

-513 SSPDDIYDTQIMEQD
+513 SSPDDIYDTRIMEQD
-528 EESVVAFYEY
+528 EDAIVAFYEY

-548 QRLDKDTHAL
+548 QRLDKDTQAL
-558 KGESSLLYQYFPV
+558 KGESILLYQYFPV
-571 EELSSVNTPSCL
+571 EEISSENSLSTL

-591 WHVFFAKEKRYYWV
+591 WHVFFTKEDEYFWV

>member
-6 LSFFFFFSCTAL
+6 LSFFFIFSCTAL
-18 AQGSVVTGEFKQEY
+18 AQGSVVTGEFKQNY
-32 RTINLYGNIRK
+32 RTLNLYGNIRK

-163 WIETLSSTQKVTII
+163 WIEALSSKQEVTTIEI
-177 NQKNWEG
+177 MHWDG
-184 VSKDGKRVGGSKEY
+184 MDKDGKRVGGSKEF
-198 KQERLMSEL
+198 KEQELMSKL
-207 AQEKLSYIR
+207 AQGRLSYIR

-237 WQRFQNYSFPLV
+237 WQQFQNYSFPLV
-249 KHLPVHIE
+249 KHLPAHIE
-257 TFQEFIDSYRLYA
+257 TFQKSIDSYRLYA

-351 YQQIARAEVAPVANK
+351 YQQIASADVAPEPNR
-366 SYRKAS
+366 SYREVY
-372 YQDIEYEIVQAYTTA
+372 YQDIEYEIVQCYTTA
-387 ECMYSLVQKIDTKEF
+387 KCMYFLVQKKDTNEF

-410 TGKIEGKIPL
+410 IGKIEGKIPL

-466 EKTLLGKEFEWGTTY
+466 EKILLGKKFEWGTTY

-513 SSPDDIYDTQIMEQD
+513 SSPDDIYDTRIMEQD
-528 EESVVAFYEY
+528 KESVVAFYEY

-558 KGESSLLYQYFPV
+558 KGKSSLLYQYFPV

-591 WHVFFAKEKRYYWV
+591 WHVFFAKENEYFWV

>member
-1 MRICI
+1 MIRYII
-6 LSFFFFFSCTAL
+6 LTFFFCCTAL
-18 AQGSVVTGEFKQEY
+18 AQELMVTGEFKQEY
-32 RTINLYGNIRK
+32 RTMNLYDNIRK

-115 FYTDEQGKKITLSY
+115 FYTDKQGRKITLSY

-138 EKIKKGIPIYYQ
+138 EKIKKGIPIYYR
-150 EINNRD
+150 EINNND

-163 WIETLSSTQKVTII
+163 WIEALSSKQEVTTIEI
-177 NQKNWEG
+177 MHWDG
-184 VSKDGKRVGGSKEY
+184 MDKDGKRVGGSKEF
-198 KQERLMSEL
+198 KEQELMSKL
-207 AQEKLSYIR
+207 AQEKLNSLSY
-216 DFLSSIVPLPEKPT
+216 LLGGIVFLPEKPT

-237 WQRFQNYSFPLV
+237 WQQFQNYSFPLV
-249 KHLPVHIE
+249 KHLPAHIE
-257 TFQEFIDSYRLYA
+257 TFQKSIDGYRLYA

-276 KVYNLAQGT
+276 KVYSLDERPQ
-285 EYYPVPELLVFD
+285 YYSGQELLVFD

-303 ERGRIYSEKQPDAT
+303 ERGRIYSKEQPDAT
-317 AFVTFY
+317 GFETFY
-323 AQNDTLYTLNSHFVW
+323 AQRDTLYTLNSHFVW

-351 YQQIARAEVAPVANK
+351 YQQIASADVVPKLNK

-372 YQDIEYEIVQAYTTA
+372 YRDIKYHIVQTYTTA
-387 ECMYSLVQKIDTKEF
+387 ECMYMLIQKEDTNEY

-410 TGKIEGKIPL
+410 TGKIEGKILL

-426 PKKLEHHTQ
+426 PKQLEYHSQ

-466 EKTLLGKEFEWGTTY
+466 EKTLLGKEFEWATTY
-481 LSWGKKQY
+481 LSWGSKQY

-498 FDFYSIASPSQKHSV
+498 FDFYTIATPSKGHRV
-513 SSPDDIYDTQIMEQD
+513 SSPDDIHDTRIMEQD

-548 QRLDKDTHAL
+548 QRLDKDTQAL
-558 KGESSLLYQYFPV
+558 KGESILLYQYFPV

-591 WHVFFAKEKRYYWV
+591 WHVFFAKEKGYYWV

>member
-1 MRICI
+1 M
-6 LSFFFFFSCTAL
+6 AL
-18 AQGSVVTGEFKQEY
+18 AQGNVVTGEFKREY
-32 RTINLYGNIRK
+32 RTINLYDNIRR
-43 ALFVLEKGN
+43 ALFILEEGN
-52 VYLLEDRAYFLKLSP
+52 VYLPEDRAHFLKLSP
-67 LDAKRLG
+67 LDAKRLR

-115 FYTDEQGKKITLSY
+115 FYTDKQGKKITLSY

-138 EKIKKGIPIYYQ
+138 EKIKKGIPIYYE
-150 EINNRD
+150 EINNSD

-163 WIETLSSTQKVTII
+163 WIEALSSKQKVTTIGTI
-177 NQKNWEG
+177 YWHG
-184 VSKDGKRVGGSKEY
+184 VDKDGKNVGGSDEFKE
-198 KQERLMSEL
+198 QELMSEL
-207 AQEKLSYIR
+207 AQEKLSS
-216 DFLSSIVPLPEKPT
+216 LSYLLKSIVPLPEEPT

-237 WQRFQNYSFPLV
+237 WQRFQKQPYPMLQN
-249 KHLPVHIE
+249 LPVHIE
-257 TFQEFIDSYRLYA
+257 NFEKDIVDYRLYA
-270 LDKETQ
+270 LDKDTQ
-276 KVYNLAQGT
+276 KVYSLHQNSSYGKEQ
-285 EYYPVPELLVFD
+285 LLVFD

-303 ERGRIYSEKQPDAT
+303 ERGRIYSKEQPDAT
-317 AFVTFY
+317 GFETFY

-351 YQQIARAEVAPVANK
+351 YQQIASADVVPEPNR

-372 YQDIEYEIVQAYTTA
+372 YQEIEYKIVESYTTA
-387 ECMYSLVQKIDTKEF
+387 ECMYSLVQKIDTKEY

-420 NPLLDN
+420 NPLLGY
-426 PKKLEHHTQ
+426 PQKLEYFNGY
-435 DIATGATDNFVFQL
+435 IATGATDNFAFEM

-466 EKTLLGKEFEWGTTY
+466 EKTLLGKDLDWVATY

-498 FDFYSIASPSQKHSV
+498 FNFYTIATPSKEHRV
-513 SSPDDIYDTQIMEQD
+513 SSPDDIYDTRIMEQD
-528 EESVVAFYEY
+528 EDAIVAFYEY

-548 QRLDKDTHAL
+548 QRLDKDTQAL
-558 KGESSLLYQYFPV
+558 KGESILLYQYFPV
-571 EELSSVNTPSCL
+571 EEISSENSLSTL

-591 WHVFFAKEKRYYWV
+591 WHVFFTKENEYFWV